1 MSPVRQFPALPL
13 LTPQMVGRDH
23 EIARILD
30 VFKQVEAGQAS
41 SVVIRGAGGIG
52 KSRLAEVVL
61 ERTESMGAICLKG
74 RASRFDRGIPYS
86 LVNEFLQP
94 LHIESE
100 LVTQSSRDLKT
111 LLEKTSGITTKKS
124 RAREPQD
131 VLGLATSILRELARL
146 SPIVISCD
154 DIHLADADSVALF
167 AMLSRQLSHSRIL
180 FIATLRN
187 QAEYQNQ
194 DIAHM
199 IEQFQSDDHNQVID
213 LHPLGKSEIRSM
225 IKGML
230 STSPNE
236 DLVTIVE
243 TTSNGNP
250 FFAIESTR
258 LLMNSHRIDLSGSI
272 ARLVDDAQLPHP
284 ETAIIHRFFEIGS
297 ADTQVARVLSV
308 FRRISLRLLPLIAS
322 LSSLSEDEVTSS
334 FDRLVVA
341 QILIPL
347 GKHEFQFAHSILRDA
362 LYDDI
367 GPAEQRRFHRSI
379 ANQLMD
385 DRRRGAVVDIA
396 ELATH
401 MVESSDPGDPEC
413 IQILSEAG
421 HAAGN
426 TAPLVAAQWFG
437 QAASLVQ
444 QGTQQWA
451 ELLSLQAR
459 WLFIASR
466 PSESASI
473 AIEALKV
480 LAAGPSRS
488 RTLAD
493 TVNCLYISGNLS
505 SAISIIDD
513 EESSGREVSVSL
525 LAQRSHFL
533 TNTGRIDESSFAHIP
548 PGASLPISD
557 LSVVLSHDLLNSML
571 LVDHSTAEIHA
582 KSLQE
587 IKQDANVRAKQAIS
601 GTLALAYYSLGDI
614 PASLSEIKSFEELNE
629 NPHTLSIGCQ
639 IEVAKTSL
647 LTYAGK
653 WDEALALADDVLWFM
668 NHYQTNISEG
678 HIKSVIA
685 DVLIERGEIRQA
697 QELLSSVNPPIQTMQ
712 FALANSADK
721 AAIRNGNLKSAR
733 QSLEDRA
740 TKSLQ
745 SGFGDSM
752 IGALDLL
759 VEVCLLENDRP
770 SAQKWAKEA
779 ELLAQ
784 LSNSIL
790 RKIVGLI
797 CRAEAFEDVDAALQA
812 IEIAEQHDLMLYL
825 GRAHLLAGR
834 FGDSPQ
840 VHLHAAFQIFEQ
852 LQAVP
857 FKQKTAQHM
866 RSRGIAAPRKIIDSD
881 SGLTE
886 SETSIAGLV
895 AQGFSNKEIAN
906 ALHYSIKTVEVY
918 LTRIYQ
924 KTNCRSRLDLARAIS
939 NGEVILNH

>member
-94 LHIESE
+94 LHIEGE

-243 TTSNGNP
+243 ITSNGNP

-308 FRRISLRLLPLIAS
+308 FRRISLQLLPLIAS

-480 LAAGPSRS
+480 SAAGPSRS

-525 LAQRSHFL
+525 LA
-533 TNTGRIDESSFAHIP
+533 
-548 PGASLPISD
+548 
-557 LSVVLSHDLLNSML
+557 
-571 LVDHSTAEIHA
+571 HS
-582 KSLQE
+582 
-587 IKQDANVRAKQAIS
+587 
-601 GTLALAYYSLGDI
+601 
-614 PASLSEIKSFEELNE
+614 
-629 NPHTLSIGCQ
+629 
-639 IEVAKTSL
+639 
-647 LTYAGK
+647 GK
-653 WDEALALADDVLWFM
+653 WDEAIALAEDVLWYM
-668 NHYQTNISEG
+668 DHYRTNISEG
-678 HIKSVIA
+678 LIKAVVA
-685 DVLIERGEIRQA
+685 DLLLERGDIRQA
-697 QELLSSVNPPIQTMQ
+697 RELLSSVNPPIQTMQ
-712 FALANSADK
+712 FVLANSFDK
-721 AAIRNGNLKSAR
+721 ATIRSGNYKEAR
-733 QSLEDRA
+733 QSLEDRV

-759 VEVCLLENDRP
+759 VEVCLLDNDR
-770 SAQKWAKEA
+770 SAAQKWAGEA
-779 ELLAQ
+779 EALAQ
-784 LSNSIL
+784 VSHSIL
-790 RKIVGLI
+790 RKIVALL
-797 CRAEAFEDVDAALQA
+797 CRAEAFESVEAALQA
-812 IEIAEQHDLMLYL
+812 IEIGKQHDLMLYL

-834 FGDSPQ
+834 FGDEPQ

-866 RSRGIAAPRKIIDSD
+866 RSRGIAAPRKHIDSD
-881 SGLTE
+881 NGLTE

-906 ALHYSIKTVEVY
+906 ALHS
-918 LTRIYQ
+918 
-924 KTNCRSRLDLARAIS
+924 
-939 NGEVILNH
+939 H

>member
-1 MSPVRQFPALPL
+1 MSKVPQTPTWPL

-41 SVVIRGAGGIG
+41 SIVIRGAGGIG
-52 KSRLAEVVL
+52 KSHLAEVVL

-111 LLEKTSGITTKKS
+111 LLDKTSKIATKKS
-124 RAREPQD
+124 RVSEPQN

-146 SPIVISCD
+146 SPIVIFCD

-167 AMLSRQLSHSRIL
+167 AMLSRQLSQSRIL
-180 FIATLRN
+180 FLATLRN
-187 QAEYQNQ
+187 QADYQNP
-194 DIAHM
+194 DIANM
-199 IEQFQSDDHNQVID
+199 IDQFQRDDLNQVVD
-213 LHPLGKSEIRSM
+213 LRPLGKSEIRSM

-230 STSPNE
+230 TKSPNE
-236 DLVTIVE
+236 DLVSIVE
-243 TTSNGNP
+243 TASNGNP
-250 FFAIESTR
+250 FFVIESTR
-258 LLMNSHRIDLSGSI
+258 LLLNSHRIELSGSV
-272 ARLVDDAQLPHP
+272 ARLIDDAQLPHP

-297 ADTQVARVLSV
+297 TDTSVARVLSV
-308 FRRISLRLLPLIAS
+308 FRRISLRLLPLITS
-322 LSSLSEDEVTSS
+322 LSNLSEEEVTTS
-334 FDRLVVA
+334 FDRLVAA

-385 DRRRGAVVDIA
+385 DRRRGAMVDIA

-401 MVESSDPGDPEC
+401 MVESSNDGDPDC
-413 IQILSEAG
+413 IQILVEAG

-426 TAPLVAAQWFG
+426 TAPLVAVQWFG
-437 QAASLVQ
+437 QAASFVQ
-444 QGTQQWA
+444 MGSPQWG
-451 ELLSLQAR
+451 ELLALQAR

-466 PSESASI
+466 PTESAAI
-473 AIEALKV
+473 AIQALKI
-480 LAAGPSRS
+480 LSAGPSRS

-493 TVNCLYISGNLS
+493 TVNCLYISGKLDT
-505 SAISIIDD
+505 AISII
-513 EESSGREVSVSL
+513 EEEENSGREVSISL

-533 TNTGRIDESSFAHIP
+533 TNTGRISESSFAHVP
-548 PGASLPISD
+548 TSVTLPISE
-557 LSVVLSHDLLNSML
+557 LSVVLSHDLLNAML
-571 LVDHSTAEIHA
+571 LLDHTIALGHSQ
-582 KSLQE
+582 SLQE
-587 IKQDANVRAKQAIS
+587 IKQGANVRSKQAIA
-601 GTLALAYYSLGDI
+601 GTLALAYYALGDFS
-614 PASLSEIKSFEELNE
+614 ASRAEIKSFEDLSDNR
-629 NPHTLSIGCQ
+629 HTLSIGCQ
-639 IEVAKTSL
+639 IEVAKTAM
-647 LTYAGK
+647 LTFSGK
-653 WDEALALADDVLWFM
+653 WDEALALADDVLWYM
-668 NHYQTNISEG
+668 NHYQINISEG
-678 HIKSVIA
+678 HVKSVVA
-685 DVLIERGEIRQA
+685 DIFLERGKIRQA
-697 QELLSSVNPPIQTMQ
+697 QELLSSVNPPIQTVQ

-721 AAIRNGNLKSAR
+721 AAIRTGNLQEAR
-733 QSLEDRA
+733 KSLEDRV

-745 SGFGDSM
+745 SGFGDCLT
-752 IGALDLL
+752 GALDLL

-784 LSNSIL
+784 MSNSIL

-825 GRAHLLAGR
+825 GRAHLIAGR
-834 FGDSPQ
+834 FGDEPQ
-840 VHLHAAFQIFEQ
+840 VHLHAAFQIFEH

-866 RSRGIAAPRKIIDSD
+866 RSRGIAAPRKIIESD

-939 NGEVILNH
+939 NGEVILNN

>member
-94 LHIESE
+94 LHIEGE

-243 TTSNGNP
+243 ITSNGNP

-308 FRRISLRLLPLIAS
+308 FRRISLQLLPLIAS

-480 LAAGPSRS
+480 SAAGPSRS

-525 LAQRSHFL
+525 LA
-533 TNTGRIDESSFAHIP
+533 
-548 PGASLPISD
+548 
-557 LSVVLSHDLLNSML
+557 
-571 LVDHSTAEIHA
+571 HS
-582 KSLQE
+582 
-587 IKQDANVRAKQAIS
+587 
-601 GTLALAYYSLGDI
+601 
-614 PASLSEIKSFEELNE
+614 
-629 NPHTLSIGCQ
+629 
-639 IEVAKTSL
+639 
-647 LTYAGK
+647 GK
-653 WDEALALADDVLWFM
+653 WDEAIALADDVLWYM
-668 NHYQTNISEG
+668 DHYRTNISEG
-678 HIKSVIA
+678 LIKAVVA
-685 DVLIERGEIRQA
+685 DLLLERGDIRQA
-697 QELLSSVNPPIQTMQ
+697 RELLSSVNPPIQTMQ
-712 FALANSADK
+712 FVLANSFDK
-721 AAIRNGNLKSAR
+721 ATIRSGNYKEAR
-733 QSLEDRA
+733 QSLEDRV

-759 VEVCLLENDRP
+759 VEVCLLDNDR
-770 SAQKWAKEA
+770 SAAQKWAGEA
-779 ELLAQ
+779 EALAQ
-784 LSNSIL
+784 VSHSIL
-790 RKIVGLI
+790 RKIVALL
-797 CRAEAFEDVDAALQA
+797 CRAEAFESVEAALQA
-812 IEIAEQHDLMLYL
+812 IEIGKQHDLMLYL

-834 FGDSPQ
+834 FGDEPQ

-866 RSRGIAAPRKIIDSD
+866 RSRGIAAPRKHIDSD
-881 SGLTE
+881 NGLTE

-939 NGEVILNH
+939 NGEVILNN

>member
-94 LHIESE
+94 LHIEGE

-243 TTSNGNP
+243 ITSNGNP

-308 FRRISLRLLPLIAS
+308 FRRISLQLLPLIAS

-480 LAAGPSRS
+480 SAAGPSRS

-525 LAQRSHFL
+525 LA
-533 TNTGRIDESSFAHIP
+533 
-548 PGASLPISD
+548 
-557 LSVVLSHDLLNSML
+557 
-571 LVDHSTAEIHA
+571 HS
-582 KSLQE
+582 
-587 IKQDANVRAKQAIS
+587 
-601 GTLALAYYSLGDI
+601 
-614 PASLSEIKSFEELNE
+614 
-629 NPHTLSIGCQ
+629 
-639 IEVAKTSL
+639 
-647 LTYAGK
+647 GK
-653 WDEALALADDVLWFM
+653 WDEAIALAEDVLWYM
-668 NHYQTNISEG
+668 DHYRTNISEG
-678 HIKSVIA
+678 LIKAVVA
-685 DVLIERGEIRQA
+685 DLLLERGDIRQA
-697 QELLSSVNPPIQTMQ
+697 RELLSSVNPPIQTMQ
-712 FALANSADK
+712 FVLANSFDK
-721 AAIRNGNLKSAR
+721 ATIRSGNYKEAR
-733 QSLEDRA
+733 QSLEDRV

-745 SGFGDSM
+745 SGFGNSM

-759 VEVCLLENDRP
+759 VEVCLLDNDR
-770 SAQKWAKEA
+770 SAAQKWAGEA
-779 ELLAQ
+779 EALAQ
-784 LSNSIL
+784 VSHSIL
-790 RKIVGLI
+790 RKIVALL
-797 CRAEAFEDVDAALQA
+797 CRAEAFESVEAALQA
-812 IEIAEQHDLMLYL
+812 IEIGKQHDLMLYL

-834 FGDSPQ
+834 FGDEPQ

-866 RSRGIAAPRKIIDSD
+866 RSRGIAAPRKHIDSD
-881 SGLTE
+881 NGLTE

-939 NGEVILNH
+939 NGEVILNN

>member
-1 MSPVRQFPALPL
+1 MTSARRPPTAPL

-30 VFKQVEAGQAS
+30 VYKQVEAGQAS
-41 SVVIRGAGGIG
+41 SIVIRGAGGIG

-94 LHIESE
+94 LHIDSE
-100 LVTQSSRDLKT
+100 LITQSSRDLKT
-111 LLEKTSGITTKKS
+111 LLEKTSGMTIKKS
-124 RAREPQD
+124 GAREPQD

-199 IEQFQSDDHNQVID
+199 IEQFQIDDHNQVVD
-213 LHPLGKSEIRSM
+213 LRSLGKSEIRSM

-236 DLVTIVE
+236 DLVSIVE
-243 TTSNGNP
+243 TASNGNP

-258 LLMNSHRIDLSGSI
+258 LLLNSHRIDLSGSV

-297 ADTQVARVLSV
+297 TDTSVARVLSV
-308 FRRISLRLLPLIAS
+308 FRRVSLRLLPLIAN
-322 LSSLSEDEVTSS
+322 LSNLSQSEVAAS

-347 GKHEFQFAHSILRDA
+347 SKHEFQFAHSILRDA

-379 ANQLMD
+379 ADLLMD
-385 DRRRGAVVDIA
+385 DRRRGLVVDIA

-401 MVESSDPGDPEC
+401 MVESSDAGDDDC
-413 IQILSEAG
+413 IQILAEAG

-444 QGTQQWA
+444 EGTQRWA
-451 ELLSLQAR
+451 ELLALQAR

-466 PSESASI
+466 PAESASI
-473 AIEALKV
+473 AMQALKV
-480 LAAGPSRS
+480 LEAGPSRS

-493 TVNCLYISGNLS
+493 SVNCLYISGKLD
-505 SAISIIDD
+505 SAISVID
-513 EESSGREVSVSL
+513 EEEHSGREVSVSL

-533 TNTGRIDESSFAHIP
+533 TNTGRISESSFAHVP
-548 PGASLPISD
+548 PGVSMPISE
-557 LSVVLSHDLLNSML
+557 LSVVLSHDLLNSRL
-571 LVDHSTAEIHA
+571 LVDHSVAEEHA
-582 KSLQE
+582 RSLQE
-587 IKQDANVRAKQAIS
+587 IKNGANVRAKQAIS
-601 GTLALAYYSLGDI
+601 GTLALAYNSLGDI
-614 PASLSEIKSFEELNE
+614 SASLAEIQEFEVLNE
-629 NPHTLSIGCQ
+629 NKHTLSIGCQ

-647 LTYAGK
+647 LAHSGK
-653 WDEALALADDVLWFM
+653 WDEAIALADDVLWYM
-668 NHYQTNISEG
+668 DHYRTNISEG
-678 HIKSVIA
+678 LIKAVIA
-685 DVLIERGEIRQA
+685 DLLLERGDIRHA
-697 QELLSSVNPPIQTMQ
+697 RELLSSVNPPIQTMQ
-712 FALANSADK
+712 FVLANSFDK
-721 AAIRNGNLKSAR
+721 ATIRSGNYKEAR
-733 QSLEDRA
+733 QSLEDRV

-759 VEVCLLENDRP
+759 VEVCLLDNDR
-770 SAQKWAKEA
+770 SAAQKWAGEA
-779 ELLAQ
+779 EALAQ
-784 LSNSIL
+784 VSHSIL
-790 RKIVGLI
+790 RKIVALL
-797 CRAEAFEDVDAALQA
+797 CRAEAFESVEAALQA
-812 IEIAEQHDLMLYL
+812 IEIGKQHDLMLYL

-834 FGDSPQ
+834 FGDEPQ
-840 VHLHAAFQIFEQ
+840 VHLHTAFQIFEQ

-866 RSRGIAAPRKIIDSD
+866 RSRGITAPRKHIDSD

>member
-94 LHIESE
+94 LHIEGE

-243 TTSNGNP
+243 ITSNGNP

-308 FRRISLRLLPLIAS
+308 FRRISLQLLPLIAS

-480 LAAGPSRS
+480 SAAGPSRS

-525 LAQRSHFL
+525 LA
-533 TNTGRIDESSFAHIP
+533 
-548 PGASLPISD
+548 
-557 LSVVLSHDLLNSML
+557 
-571 LVDHSTAEIHA
+571 HS
-582 KSLQE
+582 
-587 IKQDANVRAKQAIS
+587 
-601 GTLALAYYSLGDI
+601 
-614 PASLSEIKSFEELNE
+614 
-629 NPHTLSIGCQ
+629 
-639 IEVAKTSL
+639 
-647 LTYAGK
+647 GK
-653 WDEALALADDVLWFM
+653 WDEAIALAEDVLWYM
-668 NHYQTNISEG
+668 DHYRTNISEG
-678 HIKSVIA
+678 LIKAVVA
-685 DVLIERGEIRQA
+685 DLLLERGDIRQA
-697 QELLSSVNPPIQTMQ
+697 RELLSSVNPPIQTMQ
-712 FALANSADK
+712 FVLANSFDK
-721 AAIRNGNLKSAR
+721 ATIRSGNYKEAR
-733 QSLEDRA
+733 QSLEDRV

-759 VEVCLLENDRP
+759 VEVCLLDNDR
-770 SAQKWAKEA
+770 SAAQKWAGEA
-779 ELLAQ
+779 EALAQ
-784 LSNSIL
+784 VSHSIL
-790 RKIVGLI
+790 RKIVALL
-797 CRAEAFEDVDAALQA
+797 CRAEAFESVEAALQA
-812 IEIAEQHDLMLYL
+812 IEIGKQHDLMLYL

-834 FGDSPQ
+834 FGDEPQ

-866 RSRGIAAPRKIIDSD
+866 RSRGIAAPRKIIKSD

-939 NGEVILNH
+939 NGEVILNN

>member
-94 LHIESE
+94 LHIEGE

-243 TTSNGNP
+243 ITSNGNP

-308 FRRISLRLLPLIAS
+308 FRRISLQLLPLIAS

-480 LAAGPSRS
+480 SAAGPSRS

-525 LAQRSHFL
+525 LA
-533 TNTGRIDESSFAHIP
+533 
-548 PGASLPISD
+548 
-557 LSVVLSHDLLNSML
+557 
-571 LVDHSTAEIHA
+571 HS
-582 KSLQE
+582 
-587 IKQDANVRAKQAIS
+587 
-601 GTLALAYYSLGDI
+601 
-614 PASLSEIKSFEELNE
+614 
-629 NPHTLSIGCQ
+629 
-639 IEVAKTSL
+639 
-647 LTYAGK
+647 GK
-653 WDEALALADDVLWFM
+653 WDEAIALAEDVLWYM
-668 NHYQTNISEG
+668 DHYRTNISEG
-678 HIKSVIA
+678 LIKAVVA
-685 DVLIERGEIRQA
+685 DLLLERGDIRQA
-697 QELLSSVNPPIQTMQ
+697 RELLSSVNPPIQTMQ
-712 FALANSADK
+712 FVLANSFDK
-721 AAIRNGNLKSAR
+721 ATIRSGNYKEAR
-733 QSLEDRA
+733 QSLEDRV

-759 VEVCLLENDRP
+759 VEVCLLDNDR
-770 SAQKWAKEA
+770 SAAQKWAGEA
-779 ELLAQ
+779 EALAQ
-784 LSNSIL
+784 VSHSIL
-790 RKIVGLI
+790 RKIVALL
-797 CRAEAFEDVDAALQA
+797 CRAEAFESVEAALQA
-812 IEIAEQHDLMLYL
+812 IEIGKQHDLMLYL

-834 FGDSPQ
+834 FGDEPQ

-866 RSRGIAAPRKIIDSD
+866 RSRGIAAPRKHIDSD
-881 SGLTE
+881 NGLTE

-939 NGEVILNH
+939 NGEVILNN